1 MIMIHYQRDP
11 SLQLSLSQ
19 SLMTV
24 FEVLINKGT
33 KTDGYTNEVS

>member
-1 MIMIHYQRDP
+1 MIYYQRDP
-11 SLQLSLSQ
+11 SLQLSLPQ

>member
-1 MIMIHYQRDP
+1 MIHYQRDP
-11 SLQLSLSQ
+11 SSQLSLSQ

>member
-1 MIMIHYQRDP
+1 MIHYQRDS
-11 SLQLSLSQ
+11 SLQLGLSQ

>member
-1 MIMIHYQRDP
+1 MIHYQRDP
-11 SLQLSLSQ
+11 SSQLRLSQ